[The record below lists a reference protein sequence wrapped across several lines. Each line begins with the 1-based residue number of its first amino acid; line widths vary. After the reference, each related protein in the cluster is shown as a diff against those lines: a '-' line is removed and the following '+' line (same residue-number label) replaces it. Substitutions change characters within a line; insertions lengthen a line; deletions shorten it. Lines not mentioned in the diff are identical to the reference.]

1 MFIYCNERPPAPAP
15 PFWTH
20 GNDLV
25 LGLGLGLVE
34 CVACPDNTL
43 EQALTGKH
51 ALVWPWES
59 LANMDMDMW
68 IWDSGLRP
76 CSTGSKQASEQ
87 PTNQPARPMDSDSDS
102 GWNSSKDLE
111 RSRTYCKSEDVEPT
125 LG

>member
-1 MFIYCNERPPAPAP
+1 M
-15 PFWTH
+15 
-20 GNDLV
+20 

-68 IWDSGLRP
+68 IWDSGLWP
-76 CSTGSKQASEQ
+76 VACSTGTWKQQASKQASK
-87 PTNQPARPMDSDSDS
+87 QPARPMDSDRRCGDGGPLLVSLDMYM
-102 GWNSSKDLE
+102 DRLQ
-111 RSRTYCKSEDVEPT
+111 CLV
-125 LG
+125 

>member
-68 IWDSGLRP
+68 IWDSGLWP
-76 CSTGSKQASEQ
+76 VACSTGTWKQQATSKQASKQ
-87 PTNQPARPMDSDSDS
+87 ATCQTH
-102 GWNSSKDLE
+102 GQ
-111 RSRTYCKSEDVEPT
+111 
-125 LG
+125 